1 MESKMVFKWSGV
13 LLIDTNSVFVI
24 PEHQLIR
31 LVKLPLVPN
40 SSCNSGSHM
49 QKLNTEVT
57 LLCGTAPLLPVLESL
72 SV

>member
-1 MESKMVFKWSGV
+1 MESKMVLKWSCV

-49 QKLNTEVT
+49 QKPNTEVT
-57 LLCGTAPLLPVLESL
+57 
-72 SV
+72 

>member
-1 MESKMVFKWSGV
+1 MESKMVLKWSCV
-13 LLIDTNSVFVI
+13 LLIDTNSRSVFVI

-57 LLCGTAPLLPVLESL
+57 
-72 SV
+72 

>member
-31 LVKLPLVPN
+31 LVK
-40 SSCNSGSHM
+40 
-49 QKLNTEVT
+49 
-57 LLCGTAPLLPVLESL
+57 
-72 SV
+72 

>member
-1 MESKMVFKWSGV
+1 MVLKWSCV

-49 QKLNTEVT
+49 QKPNTEVT
-57 LLCGTAPLLPVLESL
+57 SLFGTAPLLPVLESL